1 MVSGIE
7 KHLEIIDFH
16 LAFFGCVKRIDLMAY
31 GEISI
36 ATASRALSEYRERA
50 PGSIDYSA
58 KMKAYI
64 VKKDFIPMFSHDAEH
79 ALKYLAYRKVERFVS
94 ESSDI
99 GLARLPSLSA
109 TLPEGNVRK
118 ITTALT
124 LSQPISLNYYSASS
138 DLYERVV
145 QPLAVFESAGAWYF
159 RLYDF
164 DALDFRTFRFSRV
177 LSVKPT
183 DAYHNKIP
191 VDTEWEERVIIT
203 LMPHPKH
210 PTPGALKLDL
220 GLTDKTVCNL
230 SVRKAL
236 AGYLLNAL
244 NVDASSTAAL
254 SPIEHQLYL
263 ANRHELSNISS
274 MTIAPGFYAHEEC
287 YPLSKDE

>member
-7 KHLEIIDFH
+7 RHLEIIDFH
-16 LAFFGCVKRIDLMAY
+16 LAFFGCIRRTELMMH
-31 GEISI
+31 GEISV

-50 PGSIDYSA
+50 PGSVNYNS

-64 VKKDFIPMFSHDAEH
+64 VTKGFVPMFSHDTED
-79 ALKYLAYRKVERFVS
+79 ALKYLAYRRVERLVS
-94 ESSDI
+94 ESSEI
-99 GLARLPSLSA
+99 GLTQLPSLSA
-109 TLPEGNVRK
+109 TLPVDNVRK

-159 RLYDF
+159 RLYDL

-177 LSVKPT
+177 LSVKPMDT
-183 DAYHNKIP
+183 YQNKIP
-191 VDTEWEERVIIT
+191 VDIEWEERVIIT

-210 PTPGALKLDL
+210 PNPGALKLDL
-220 GLTDKTVCNL
+220 GLIDKPVCNM

-236 AGYLLNAL
+236 VGYLLNAL
-244 NVDASSTAAL
+244 NVDTSSSAAL

-263 ANRHELSNISS
+263 ANRHELSDVPS

-287 YPLSKDE
+287 